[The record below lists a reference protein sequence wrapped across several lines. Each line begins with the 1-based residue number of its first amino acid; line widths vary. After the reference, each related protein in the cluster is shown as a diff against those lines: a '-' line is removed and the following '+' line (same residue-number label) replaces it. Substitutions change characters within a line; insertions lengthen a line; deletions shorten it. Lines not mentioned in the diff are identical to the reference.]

1 MEEIVMS
8 EIVKESSEPTVEQIL
23 GMMRQMMGSLPAAIE
38 KAAQVDESLVR
49 EHVRSRGYAMPP
61 GGALDDETRTLLY
74 LASAIAG
81 GSRACIEAMANRAK
95 TQKIA
100 REKVLEAFRIARF
113 ALATKA
119 IGDAESLF
127 DSLAS

>member
-1 MEEIVMS
+1 MS
-8 EIVKESSEPTVEQIL
+8 EVEKGNAEPTLEQIL
-23 GMMRQMMGSLPAAIE
+23 AMMRQMMGSLPGAME
-38 KAAQVDESLVR
+38 KAARVDERLVR

-74 LASAIAG
+74 LASAIAA
-81 GSRACIEAMANRAK
+81 GSRACIEAMANRAR

-113 ALATKA
+113 ALASKA

-127 DSLAS
+127 VSLAS